1 MNKKIHDETQ
11 KIKRNVITNIRRT
24 NEHTKKTH
32 KMKTTNTK
40 RKHTETANK
49 TKTPHTYKNT
59 NKHNK

>member
-1 MNKKIHDETQ
+1 
-11 KIKRNVITNIRRT
+11 
-24 NEHTKKTH
+24 
-32 KMKTTNTK
+32 MKTTNTK